1 MQSTVDWMD
10 QVSAKFLTE
19 SNSSEEATTSG
30 ASLLG
35 GRSAV
40 ITDVPYK
47 AAIVAVGVGGML
59 MNFVVLLGFCVAGRS
74 KMNVSSAY
82 IANHTTLE
90 RLTFAFIAEMLI
102 SQLSQYPDQTF
113 VLDFSPARPD
123 LRNILRH
130 SYVYLTIMPQ
140 LRSTYDGRLI
150 YKTSCEERKAFL
162 RNDSLAKS

>member
-10 QVSAKFLTE
+10 QASAKFLTE

-30 ASLLG
+30 ASVLG

-40 ITDVPYK
+40 IADVPYK

-102 SQLSQYPDQTF
+102 SQSLSGPDFCSRLQSCAARFTKYLTTF
-113 VLDFSPARPD
+113 LRLSYDNATVTVDLRRTSN
-123 LRNILRH
+123 LRNILRRTQ
-130 SYVYLTIMPQ
+130 SF
-140 LRSTYDGRLI
+140 S
-150 YKTSCEERKAFL
+150 
-162 RNDSLAKS
+162 

>member
-30 ASLLG
+30 ASVLG

-102 SQLSQYPDQTF
+102 SQSVSGPDFCSRLQSCAARFTKYLTTFLRLSYDNAT
-113 VLDFSPARPD
+113 VTVD
-123 LRNILRH
+123 LRRTSNLQNILRRTQ
-130 SYVYLTIMPQ
+130 SF
-140 LRSTYDGRLI
+140 S
-150 YKTSCEERKAFL
+150 
-162 RNDSLAKS
+162 

>member
-19 SNSSEEATTSG
+19 SNGSEEATTSG
-30 ASLLG
+30 ASVLG
-35 GRSAV
+35 GRSSAV

-102 SQLSQYPDQTF
+102 SQSVSGPDFCSQLQSCAARFTKYLTTFLRLSYDNAT
-113 VLDFSPARPD
+113 VTVD
-123 LRNILRH
+123 LRRTSNLQNILRRTQ
-130 SYVYLTIMPQ
+130 SF
-140 LRSTYDGRLI
+140 S
-150 YKTSCEERKAFL
+150 
-162 RNDSLAKS
+162 

>member
-1 MQSTVDWMD
+1 VFYIASTTCVQRQLTLGEIAKRTAMQSTVDWMG

-30 ASLLG
+30 ASVLG
-35 GRSAV
+35 GRSSAV

-47 AAIVAVGVGGML
+47 AVIVAVGVCGML

-90 RLTFAFIAEMLI
+90 RLTFAFVAEMLI
-102 SQLSQYPDQTF
+102 SQSVSGPDFCSRHQSCSGPIYKISYDIPTT
-113 VLDFSPARPD
+113 
-123 LRNILRH
+123 ILR
-130 SYVYLTIMPQ
+130 
-140 LRSTYDGRLI
+140 
-150 YKTSCEERKAFL
+150 
-162 RNDSLAKS
+162 

>member
-1 MQSTVDWMD
+1 MQSTVDWMG

-19 SNSSEEATTSG
+19 SNSSEDSTTAG
-30 ASLLG
+30 ASVLG
-35 GRSAV
+35 GRSSAV

-47 AAIVAVGVGGML
+47 AVIVAVGVCGML

-102 SQLSQYPDQTF
+102 SQSVSGPDF
-113 VLDFSPARPD
+113 CSRPQ
-123 LRNILRH
+123 
-130 SYVYLTIMPQ
+130 SC
-140 LRSTYDGRLI
+140 SGLI
-150 YKTSCEERKAFL
+150 YKISYDIPTTIL
-162 RNDSLAKS
+162 R

>member
-19 SNSSEEATTSG
+19 SNGSEEATTSG
-30 ASLLG
+30 ASVLG

-90 RLTFAFIAEMLI
+90 RQIFVFIAQMLI
-102 SQLSQYPDQTF
+102 SQSLSGPDFCSRPQ
-113 VLDFSPARPD
+113 SCAARVTKYLTTILRLSYDNAEVTID
-123 LRNILRH
+123 LRRTSNLQNIIRRAQGF
-130 SYVYLTIMPQ
+130 S
-140 LRSTYDGRLI
+140 
-150 YKTSCEERKAFL
+150 
-162 RNDSLAKS
+162 

>member
-19 SNSSEEATTSG
+19 SNGSEDATTSG
-30 ASLLG
+30 ASVLG

-90 RLTFAFIAEMLI
+90 PQTFVFIAQMLI
-102 SQLSQYPDQTF
+102 SQSLSGPDFCSRPQ
-113 VLDFSPARPD
+113 SCAARFTK
-123 LRNILRH
+123 
-130 SYVYLTIMPQ
+130 YLTTNWLKIFPREISRT
-140 LRSTYDGRLI
+140 L
-150 YKTSCEERKAFL
+150 
-162 RNDSLAKS
+162 